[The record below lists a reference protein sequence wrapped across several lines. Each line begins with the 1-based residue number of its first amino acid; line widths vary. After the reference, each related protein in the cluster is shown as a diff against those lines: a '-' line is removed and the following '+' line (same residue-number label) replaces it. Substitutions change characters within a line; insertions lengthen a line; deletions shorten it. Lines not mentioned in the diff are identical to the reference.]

1 MADSFERGH
10 LQLRTREALPYG
22 LAIFDERVG
31 VGGYDDETGALR
43 VFVDTDTDGARRW
56 AEGVYEMYRQASEPV
71 SVAGES
77 NDTGTTTSAPVSV
90 AGESN
95 DTGTTTS
102 AQSDGATDPD
112 TSADSSGWRVEE
124 RDGRERR
131 V

>member
-1 MADSFERGH
+1 MAASFERGH

-31 VGGYDDETGALR
+31 VGGYDDETGTLR

-77 NDTGTTTSAPVSV
+77 NDAPNGSND
-90 AGESN
+90 APDESNGAPDESN
-95 DTGTTTS
+95 DTGTATS
-102 AQSDGATDPD
+102 AQSDGATAPD
-112 TSADSSGWRVEE
+112 TSADSSG
-124 RDGRERR
+124 
-131 V
+131 

>member
-77 NDTGTTTSAPVSV
+77 NDTGTTTSA
-90 AGESN
+90 
-95 DTGTTTS
+95 
-102 AQSDGATDPD
+102 QSDGATDPD